1 MGGGAVRLPG
11 VTLTPALAAWLSTR
25 GDGAPLSVR
34 QDGPD
39 VVVLRADGAEP
50 LSHEAIRCQGIVAAH
65 AAEPFTRPPRGAAS

>member
-25 GDGAPLSVR
+25 GDGAPLSVS

-50 LSHEAIRCQGIVAAH
+50 LPHEAIRCQGIAAAH
-65 AAEPFTRPPRGAAS
+65 AVEPFTRPPRSAAS